1 MLWRHPI
8 NFMAARHDMYQYNF
22 ILRLLFRF
30 ATLSTFR
37 NPDDVISKSP
47 DKGDAV
53 VVWLQQ
59 PYLDEVKIH

>member
-53 VVWLQQ
+53 VV
-59 PYLDEVKIH
+59 